1 MRTPAFDALLN
12 EMEQTQKHALE
23 QLASNHQDLLWDGG
37 KINTWPLR
45 VSIKKNNRSIAAINT
60 RRKEA
65 YLRIEF
71 RGKDYNG
78 IHCKPTK
85 HKAFDKCYDLVNNSS
100 IDVASEIISE
110 IKEHY

>member
-23 QLASNHQDLLWDGG
+23 QFASNHQDLLWDGG

-65 YLRIEF
+65 YLRKNRI
-71 RGKDYNG
+71 
-78 IHCKPTK
+78 
-85 HKAFDKCYDLVNNSS
+85 NNLTFEMITSF
-100 IDVASEIISE
+100 ELHIILIFS
-110 IKEHY
+110 